1 MRIIN
6 INHLLYKDIGGKVD
20 IIICCHDC
28 RITRLIN
35 FSLVPMVLFL
45 THLILKK
52 KNSLSKIWL
61 AAHWDKKLTRYHIH
75 QIDIESSVKDIMCK
89 EIILDLRLSGHLLV
103 GIVKIFSR
111 KTKYLLNECSEIFN
125 KVTIFRTSKIDISP
139 TKLRA
144 GCNNITLPEM
154 LGKFEDIDFEKINE
168 DDIFQSNQSQIEE
181 ITLKETV
188 GDAHLF
194 ADDDFENFDE
204 ANIPINFDDNNQLM
218 SLFEDD
224 AIQEV
229 KKNEYCSDVEMK
241 DGSSNSFEGILEQE
255 ATLHISESHELIPIF
270 TSIEISKQIEK
281 IELNLEP
288 LSGAV
293 KNFQRIKR
301 HKRKLIIDEVKTLS
315 REKVEKQIKVSS
327 DVVIPLD
334 LAPPSKRLM
343 ILKEIGGAEKLL
355 HQPGEK
361 IGGYE
366 IQNVFKRNLK
376 TFKTEETVNESSEED
391 TSIKPDFFQGN
402 LDVNKTSLANE
413 VSDSEELF
421 NGNIFNENVA
431 NSDSSTNEMGC
442 IQEQNETLTNKMD
455 FSNQFQHDISSGN
468 TSDNARKIL
477 QERIIK
483 LLHILNLSFK
493 ETNEIK
499 FSVLVQGYRKMKVC
513 QKFLS
518 LLMLKKFG
526 IIELQQEKP
535 YGEILIT
542 KGTNLESAYED
553 LYHNT

>member
-1 MRIIN
+1 
-6 INHLLYKDIGGKVD
+6 
-20 IIICCHDC
+20 
-28 RITRLIN
+28 
-35 FSLVPMVLFL
+35 
-45 THLILKK
+45 
-52 KNSLSKIWL
+52 
-61 AAHWDKKLTRYHIH
+61 
-75 QIDIESSVKDIMCK
+75 
-89 EIILDLRLSGHLLV
+89 
-103 GIVKIFSR
+103 
-111 KTKYLLNECSEIFN
+111 
-125 KVTIFRTSKIDISP
+125 
-139 TKLRA
+139 
-144 GCNNITLPEM
+144 M
-154 LGKFEDIDFEKINE
+154 LGKFEDMDFDKINE
-168 DDIFQSNQSQIEE
+168 DAIFQSNQSQIEE

-188 GDAHLF
+188 GNAHLF
-194 ADDDFENFDE
+194 IDDDFDLENFDE

-224 AIQEV
+224 EIQEV

-241 DGSSNSFEGILEQE
+241 DGSSCSFEGILEHE
-255 ATLHISESHELIPIF
+255 VTLHISESHELIPIF
-270 TSIEISKQIEK
+270 TSIEISKEIEK

-288 LSGAV
+288 LSGTV

-315 REKVEKQIKVSS
+315 REKVEKQIKISS

-361 IGGYE
+361 IGSYK

-376 TFKTEETVNESSEED
+376 TFKKEETADESSED
-391 TSIKPDFFQGN
+391 TSIKPDSFQGT
-402 LDVNKTSLANE
+402 LDANKTCLANE
-413 VSDSEELF
+413 LSDYEELF
-421 NGNIFNENVA
+421 NGNIFHENVV
-431 NSDSSTNEMGC
+431 NSDSSNEMGC
-442 IQEQNETLTNKMD
+442 IQEQKETLTNKMD
-455 FSNQFQHDISSGN
+455 FSNQFQHDTSPGN
-468 TSDNARKIL
+468 TSDNERKIL

-483 LLHILNLSFK
+483 LLCSLNLSFK

-535 YGEILIT
+535 YGEILVT
-542 KGTNLESAYED
+542 KGTNFASAYD
-553 LYHNT
+553 LYHNA